1 LIRIAK
7 SFLGD
12 GHVLVGGKEIS
23 AAYEIEG
30 RSGSSGHGYLT
41 NIDPAQLET
50 IWKERGP
57 VMLRMVNGAKLEI
70 KLGTFV
76 SGQPIP
82 VSSVTK
88 LA

>member
-12 GHVLVGGKEIS
+12 GHVLAGGKEIS

-30 RSGSSGHGYLT
+30 RSGSTGFGYLT
-41 NIDPAQLET
+41 NIDPAQIET

-57 VMLRMVNGAKLEI
+57 IMLRLVGGAKLEI

>member
-1 LIRIAK
+1 MIRITK
-7 SFLGD
+7 SFVGD
-12 GHVLVGGKEIS
+12 GQILAGGREIS
-23 AAYEIEG
+23 AAYRIEG
-30 RSGSSGHGYLT
+30 PSGSTGFGYLT
-41 NIDPAQLET
+41 NIDPAQVET

-57 VMLRMVNGAKLEI
+57 IMLQLVSGAKLEI